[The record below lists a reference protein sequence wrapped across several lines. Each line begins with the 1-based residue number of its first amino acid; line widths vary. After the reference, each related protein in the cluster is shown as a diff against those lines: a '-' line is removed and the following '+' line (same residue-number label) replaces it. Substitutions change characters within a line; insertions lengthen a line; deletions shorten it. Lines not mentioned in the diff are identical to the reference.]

1 MITEFLLTTSVI
13 FLSALY
19 VPENQDLSQLLK
31 QLDAILSQ
39 QETYSIQREKR
50 VDEIKER
57 LETEELSADE
67 GWLECGRIV
76 DECLAFQTD
85 TALTYALRKKEYA
98 VRTGDSLKVR
108 ETDLNLAQIYSIM
121 GLNEEAFS
129 IIDENP
135 KRWSTPF
142 LRSYAQS
149 IRSSLYESI
158 CQSVD
163 NSGLKQKYQRLLYD
177 AYSSQLATQTPET
190 DGSSYYYTKANILN
204 LEGRYHEAR
213 EWLESN
219 VSHIITDDRE
229 EAIYWYLLAQ
239 TCLGGAGSR
248 TEAEVFFARSALNDI
263 RLGIKEHTSLLQLAQ
278 MLYADGD
285 ISHAYRYLK
294 VSLEDAQYC
303 NSQKRML
310 KASSLFT
317 IIDNDYQI
325 RKSRQMRVL
334 YISLAISTLLII
346 LLAIAFSYIG
356 KMYRSKQ
363 IVNRRLA
370 EMNSKLKELNGQ
382 LSEANI
388 IKEAY
393 IAHYIDYCLNNID
406 FIDSHLKLIARLI
419 RNNDTAALKKATDFE
434 VFTRKALV
442 RFYDDFDSAFL
453 HLFPTFVEEYNNL
466 LKPEERIVLKSDD
479 CLNTELRV
487 YAFIRLKITD
497 SATIARLLHCSLSTV
512 YNNRTAA
519 RNKAAGNRD
528 EFEKKVAEIGINNR
542 INPQGHA

>member
-1 MITEFLLTTSVI
+1 MITEFLLTTFVI

-19 VPENQDLSQLLK
+19 VPENQDISQFLK

-39 QETYSIQREKR
+39 KETYSIQREKR

-57 LETEELSADE
+57 LETEKLSADE
-67 GWLECGRIV
+67 GWLECGKIV

-98 VRTGDSLKVR
+98 VRTEDSLKVR

-129 IIDENP
+129 IIDGNP
-135 KRWSTPF
+135 RRWSTPF

-158 CQSVD
+158 CQSVN
-163 NSGLKQKYQRLLYD
+163 NSGLKHKYQRLLYN

-190 DGSSYYYTKANILN
+190 DGSSYYYTKANLLN
-204 LEGRYHEAR
+204 IEGRYHEAR

-248 TEAEVFFARSALNDI
+248 TEAELFFARSAMDDI
-263 RLGIKEHTSLLQLAQ
+263 RIGIKEHTSLLQLAQ

-346 LLAIAFSYIG
+346 LLAVAFSYIR

-363 IVNRRLA
+363 IANRRLA
-370 EMNSKLKELNGQ
+370 EMNSSLKDLNVR
-382 LSEANI
+382 LSEAN
-388 IKEAY
+388 

-406 FIDSHLKLIARLI
+406 FIDSHLKLIARLV
-419 RNNDTAALKKATDFE
+419 RNNDTVALKKATDFV
-434 VFTRKALV
+434 VFTRKAIV
-442 RFYDDFDSAFL
+442 QFYDDFDSTFL

-466 LKPEERIVLKSDD
+466 LKPEERIVLKSDG

-528 EFEKKVAEIGINNR
+528 EFEKKVAEIGIDNW
-542 INPQGHA
+542 IGPQEHS

>member
-1 MITEFLLTTSVI
+1 
-13 FLSALY
+13 
-19 VPENQDLSQLLK
+19 
-31 QLDAILSQ
+31 
-39 QETYSIQREKR
+39 
-50 VDEIKER
+50 
-57 LETEELSADE
+57 
-67 GWLECGRIV
+67 
-76 DECLAFQTD
+76 
-85 TALTYALRKKEYA
+85 
-98 VRTGDSLKVR
+98 
-108 ETDLNLAQIYSIM
+108 
-121 GLNEEAFS
+121 
-129 IIDENP
+129 
-135 KRWSTPF
+135 
-142 LRSYAQS
+142 
-149 IRSSLYESI
+149 
-158 CQSVD
+158 
-163 NSGLKQKYQRLLYD
+163 
-177 AYSSQLATQTPET
+177 
-190 DGSSYYYTKANILN
+190 
-204 LEGRYHEAR
+204 
-213 EWLESN
+213 
-219 VSHIITDDRE
+219 
-229 EAIYWYLLAQ
+229 
-239 TCLGGAGSR
+239 
-248 TEAEVFFARSALNDI
+248 
-263 RLGIKEHTSLLQLAQ
+263 

-325 RKSRQMRVL
+325 RKSWQMRVL

-346 LLAIAFSYIG
+346 LLAVAFSYIG

-363 IVNRRLA
+363 IANRRLA
-370 EMNSKLKELNGQ
+370 EMNSSLKDLNGR

-406 FIDSHLKLIARLI
+406 FIDSHLKLIARLV
-419 RNNDTAALKKATDFE
+419 RNNDTVALKKATDFG
-434 VFTRKALV
+434 VFTRKAIV
-442 RFYDDFDSAFL
+442 QFYDDFDSAFL

-466 LKPEERIVLKSDD
+466 LKPEERIVLKSDG

-528 EFEKKVAEIGINNR
+528 EFEKKVAEIGIDNR
-542 INPQGHA
+542 IGPQEHS